1 MNKTKGPNP
10 VDKHVGSRVR
20 LRRKIMN
27 MSQESLGGALGVTF
41 QQVQKYER
49 GVNRIGASR
58 LYAVS
63 QVLQVP
69 VGFFFEG
76 LETPGAATGMSD
88 GDQEPLM
95 YDFIQSTDGVSL
107 ASAFSKIKD
116 PKVRRRVIELIRAL
130 SDEEEDG
137 GGDAG

>member
-1 MNKTKGPNP
+1 VSSPKGPNP

-20 LRRKIMN
+20 LRRKILN
-27 MSQESLGGALGVTF
+27 MSQEALGDALGVTF

-63 QVLQVP
+63 QVLDVP
-69 VGFFFEG
+69 VGFCFEG
-76 LETPGAATGMSD
+76 LDAPGAATGVAEE
-88 GDQEPLM
+88 GEPPLM
-95 YDFIQSTDGVSL
+95 YDFIQSSEGVAL
-107 ASAFSKIKD
+107 ASAFSRIDD

-130 SDEEEDG
+130 GQE
-137 GGDAG
+137 AGAD

>member
-1 MNKTKGPNP
+1 MTKTKGPNP

-27 MSQESLGGALGVTF
+27 MSQESLGEALGVTF

-63 QVLQVP
+63 HVLEVP

-76 LETPGAATGMSD
+76 LEAPDAVTGMAE
-88 GDQEPLM
+88 GEQQPLM
-95 YDFIQSTDGVSL
+95 YDFIQSTDGVAL
-107 ASAFSKIKD
+107 ASAFSKIQD

-130 SDEEEDG
+130 SDEDDES
-137 GGDAG
+137 GDA